1 MMKGRLLLKLVV
13 AGLLCSCTTT
23 DNSMRTQPN
32 TEPQIQPLAP
42 APLRPGHN

>member
-1 MMKGRLLLKLVV
+1 MKVHLLLSLFF

-23 DNSMRTQPN
+23 DVGTRTQPN
-32 TEPQIQPLAP
+32 TQPQTQLGAV